1 MTTKNLSRCCIYSHL
16 PTIRQVR
23 VLGLK
28 QLIIESTR
36 ITKDTSTLIDVILT
50 NDPSHVA
57 FSSIPPQVYK
67 TNKNKIH

>member
-1 MTTKNLSRCCIYSHL
+1 MFSKTSFNLLVVSNTTPFFTVVQIIYFHDC
-16 PTIRQVR
+16 
-23 VLGLK
+23 
-28 QLIIESTR
+28 R